1 MNRLPDMG
9 TPRCEVLSSP
19 KQVREVL
26 ETSEHAER
34 VALDV
39 QTEGPGAVGATLAG
53 VSLCFEPGA
62 AYQASLGPKDTNSDA
77 ILQELRPLL
86 GADGPPKVMHDAKT
100 GLIVLA
106 QRAVDAGTPAFDTL
120 LAAFLLD
127 GKAHDLEDLIA
138 ERLGLSTRGRVAKG
152 SEERTRTFCA
162 RADDVLRLGAILE
175 AELEERGQLWY
186 LRELELQLV
195 PVLAD
200 MELAGVAVD
209 AAALEEISH
218 RLAEKLHD
226 LEREMA
232 EVVGHEVHP
241 RSPRRLGELLYEEL
255 GLEGSRKTSSGR
267 YSTDALALE
276 ALAGQHPVVEKI
288 AEHRRLSR
296 LKDAYADTL
305 PSLIDPQTGRV
316 HTSFSQVSASSGRLV
331 SREPNLQNIPVRT
344 ALGREIRKAFVA
356 DGSGFGIGGPTALLS
371 ADYSQIEL
379 RVLAHVTGERA
390 LREAFQKGE
399 DVHTL
404 AAARLYGVPPEEVSA
419 EMRRVGK
426 MLNYGVIYG
435 MTGYRLALEAGID
448 RKEATR
454 FVKRHGEQYPAVR
467 AYVERTL
474 REAEE
479 KGYVETPM
487 GRRRYLPDLGSKNR
501 QRREGARRAAENMPN
516 QGMVAE
522 IIKLAM
528 IRVHERLREEG
539 MASRMLLQVHDELLL
554 EVPEG
559 ELAEVAGLVV
569 REMRNAVELSVP
581 LEVEVKMGRSWGEMR
596 RLGGALV
603 E

>member
-62 AYQASLGPKDTNSDA
+62 AYQAPLGPKDTNSDT

-162 RADDVLRLGAILE
+162 RADAVLRLGAILE
-175 AELEERGQLWY
+175 AELEERGQLWH

-255 GLEGSRKTSSGR
+255 GLEGNRKTSSGR

-296 LKDAYADTL
+296 LKDAYAGTL

-559 ELAEVAGLVV
+559 ESAEVAGLVV

-581 LEVEVKMGRSWGEMR
+581 LEVEVKIGRSWGEMR